1 KNYFLKAN
9 FTQKMR
15 VAANLTMM
23 YTDVPLLSRY
33 VRAAADGF
41 KLVEVALPY
50 SEKAEDLK
58 KAADYNGLKHVLINA
73 VPGNWEGGQ
82 RGIAALS
89 SEKNRF
95 KESIDTSIHYAKT
108 LQCKKVHVMAG
119 VPTGSDL
126 VSAATVFVVNIGYA
140 AEKLRENGLECLIE
154 PICPAAVPGYHL
166 NSYEQAHEIMSVINA
181 PNLFIQFDLFHAAQL
196 ANLSPMDVTKWKD
209 SIGHIQVAQVPARG
223 EPDTEGTVDYG
234 EWFEWMKSSGKDW
247 VIGCEYKPVTKS
259 VEWVKKYGLDF

>member
-1 KNYFLKAN
+1 MKIFYFLKIYLTLRSRCDQPNNAMRITNYLFTTVVFSFFSRKNYFLKAN

-23 YTDVPLLSRY
+23 YTDVPLLSRFVDSKWILIYKLPYFSFRFEKKLCRY

-73 VPGNWEGGQ
+73 VPGIPLKLWRIVIFRYQATGKVVREESLHFLQ
-82 RGIAALS
+82 RRTGLRS
-89 SEKNRF
+89 QSTLRSTMRRLFSVRSEIRGKNKRSNCIF
-95 KESIDTSIHYAKT
+95 R
-108 LQCKKVHVMAG
+108 VHVMAG

-140 AEKLRENGLECLIE
+140 AEKLRE
-154 PICPAAVPGYHL
+154 V
-166 NSYEQAHEIMSVINA
+166 
-181 PNLFIQFDLFHAAQL
+181 
-196 ANLSPMDVTKWKD
+196 
-209 SIGHIQVAQVPARG
+209 R
-223 EPDTEGTVDYG
+223 
-234 EWFEWMKSSGKDW
+234 
-247 VIGCEYKPVTKS
+247 
-259 VEWVKKYGLDF
+259 

>member
-1 KNYFLKAN
+1 
-9 FTQKMR
+9 MR

-140 AEKLRENGLECLIE
+140 AEKLRE
-154 PICPAAVPGYHL
+154 
-166 NSYEQAHEIMSVINA
+166 IMSVINA